1 MMTERKR
8 VMHMKMVLYKRPLQ
22 SKDPQP
28 RHPNLKASKIG
39 VRGLRAMMSRY
50 FSGAADNG

>member
-1 MMTERKR
+1 
-8 VMHMKMVLYKRPLQ
+8 MKMVLYKRPLQ